1 MKRLRIFLNMMLAA
15 SAAFS
20 LVSCATTSGD
30 TVYLIKLEEG
40 DTLSNIATKYDTTW
54 QKIAAL
60 NNIKPGSSIKVGTVI
75 RVMPGPGGII
85 AKQSKR
91 GFFSRSSGGDPDDE
105 DSHPELESDGEESQG
120 GGLLF
125 GGGGNGSNINWP
137 VYGKISSVYGQR
149 GRRFHHGIDI
159 RAKKGTKVYAASK
172 GTIEFAGTMS
182 GYGRIVVIRH
192 GNFKTAYAHLNRILV
207 SQGQKV
213 AASTIIGE
221 VGTSGN
227 ASGPHLHFEVRTLA
241 DKSINPYRMLD
252 TKQLLSEK

>member
-1 MKRLRIFLNMMLAA
+1 MTGFRLLWQALAA
-15 SAAFS
+15 IW
-20 LVSCATTSGD
+20 LVLTLTGCATTSGD

-40 DTLSNIATKYDTTW
+40 DTLSKIAVKYDTTW
-54 QKIAAL
+54 QKIAKL
-60 NNIKPGSSIKVGTVI
+60 NNIKPGTSVKVGTVLRI
-75 RVMPGPGGII
+75 IPGPGGLVARK
-85 AKQSKR
+85 AK
-91 GFFSRSSGGDPDDE
+91 SGLFARTTEDPDDE
-105 DSHPELESDGEESQG
+105 DHPDLQQEGEGQR

-125 GGGGNGSNINWP
+125 GDSGSGSNINWP
-137 VYGKISSVYGQR
+137 LYGKISSVYGQR

-159 RAKKGTKVYAASK
+159 RAKKGTKIYSAAK
-172 GTIEFAGTMS
+172 GVVEFAGTMN

-192 GNFKTAYAHLNRILV
+192 TNFKTAYAHLNSIEV

-213 AASTIIGE
+213 AGSTIIGE

-241 DKSINPYRMLD
+241 DRSINPYRMLD